1 MNSKSLNLIEEVI
14 TSFGMWD
21 SLEIA
26 QDSIYLEFSDVEL
39 GNPKYNDSLNLSFR
53 FSDKSFIVFFYNNIW
68 DAEFLA
74 NFDFKNHF
82 INEDFVL
89 KVEKIKFLDFEYLN
103 TFFYNYAKD
112 KVLSLDGEFDIHNIR
127 NDFFVLLE
135 TEELAIAVGGNE
147 MDFFFNDL
155 KLDDDSLKELSNQ
168 WILYFLKYRLKRNII
183 MNKNTSQRRKKRS
196 TIW

>member
-168 WILYFLKYRLKRNII
+168 WILYFLKYSLKRNII
-183 MNKNTSQRRKKRS
+183 MKDSMCEHNTL
-196 TIW
+196 I

>member
-53 FSDKSFIVFFYNNIW
+53 FSDKSFIVFFYN
-68 DAEFLA
+68 
-74 NFDFKNHF
+74 
-82 INEDFVL
+82 
-89 KVEKIKFLDFEYLN
+89 
-103 TFFYNYAKD
+103 YAKD

-147 MDFFFNDL
+147 MDFFFNL
-155 KLDDDSLKELSNQ
+155 PDSLENEIESVGSFKL
-168 WILYFLKYRLKRNII
+168 W
-183 MNKNTSQRRKKRS
+183 NKK
-196 TIW
+196 

>member
-1 MNSKSLNLIEEVI
+1 
-14 TSFGMWD
+14 MWD
-21 SLEIA
+21 SLEIVKI
-26 QDSIYLEFSDVEL
+26 QYIWNLVMLSWEI
-39 GNPKYNDSLNLSFR
+39 PKYNDSLNLSFR

-168 WILYFLKYRLKRNII
+168 WVLYFLKYRLKRNII
-183 MNKNTSQRRKKRS
+183 MKDPMCEHNTL
-196 TIW
+196 I

>member
-1 MNSKSLNLIEEVI
+1 M
-14 TSFGMWD
+14 
-21 SLEIA
+21 
-26 QDSIYLEFSDVEL
+26 

-183 MNKNTSQRRKKRS
+183 MKDPMCEHNTL
-196 TIW
+196 I

>member
-183 MNKNTSQRRKKRS
+183 MNDPMCEHNTL
-196 TIW
+196 I

>member
-74 NFDFKNHF
+74 NFDFKNLF

-112 KVLSLDGEFDIHNIR
+112 KILSLDGEFDIH
-127 NDFFVLLE
+127 
-135 TEELAIAVGGNE
+135 
-147 MDFFFNDL
+147 NDL

-183 MNKNTSQRRKKRS
+183 MKDPMCEHNTL
-196 TIW
+196 I

>member
-168 WILYFLKYRLKRNII
+168 WILYFLKYRLKKNII
-183 MNKNTSQRRKKRS
+183 MKDTMCEYNTL
-196 TIW
+196 I

>member
-14 TSFGMWD
+14 ISFGMWD

-82 INEDFVL
+82 INEHFVL

-127 NDFFVLLE
+127 NDFFVFKY
-135 TEELAIAVGGNE
+135 AIV
-147 MDFFFNDL
+147 
-155 KLDDDSLKELSNQ
+155 S
-168 WILYFLKYRLKRNII
+168 
-183 MNKNTSQRRKKRS
+183 TS
-196 TIW
+196 TIDFNQILINNTACTNIQVSYFRVTHLSIRQTYIFA

>member
-68 DAEFLA
+68 DDEFLA
-74 NFDFKNHF
+74 PFDFKSHF

-168 WILYFLKYRLKRNII
+168 WVLYFLKYRFTRKII
-183 MNKNTSQRRKKRS
+183 MKDPMCEHNTL
-196 TIW
+196 I

>member
-53 FSDKSFIVFFYNNIW
+53 FSDKSFIVFFY
-68 DAEFLA
+68 
-74 NFDFKNHF
+74 
-82 INEDFVL
+82 
-89 KVEKIKFLDFEYLN
+89 EYLN

-168 WILYFLKYRLKRNII
+168 WVLYFLKYRLK
-183 MNKNTSQRRKKRS
+183 KYYHERS
-196 TIW
+196 DV

>member
-1 MNSKSLNLIEEVI
+1 MKINSKSLNLIEEVI

-183 MNKNTSQRRKKRS
+183 MKDPMCEHNTL
-196 TIW
+196 I